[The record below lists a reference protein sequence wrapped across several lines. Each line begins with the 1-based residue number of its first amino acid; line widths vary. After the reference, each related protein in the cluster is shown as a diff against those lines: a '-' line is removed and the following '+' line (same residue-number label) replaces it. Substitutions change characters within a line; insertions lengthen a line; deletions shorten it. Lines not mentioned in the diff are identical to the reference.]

1 MNFLLEMSCEFG
13 ALDWKIII
21 TIITTTRD
29 SESESNKAD
38 QRAVQ
43 AERSTTSTSRDE
55 KKTHVNIPPVI
66 PIRNL
71 RSNLNEKGA
80 I

>member
-1 MNFLLEMSCEFG
+1 MDFLLEMSYELV

-29 SESESNKAD
+29 NESESNKAD

-43 AERSTTSTSRDE
+43 VERSTTSTSRDQ
-55 KKTHVNIPPVI
+55 KNK
-66 PIRNL
+66 RM
-71 RSNLNEKGA
+71 
-80 I
+80 